1 MSQQRGARTE
11 FGLIGQPPADIFD
24 RIDSAVLVIDAS
36 RRVRYANSP
45 AVALMGRPRS
55 EILDSPIE
63 LLLPAGESF
72 LGRTCAH
79 TLADRVATTTFGWDP
94 FLNTW
99 IGVRAFPVAS
109 GIEAHVRT
117 IPSTDTGP
125 ESIVKGSDVAAFSLD
140 SLATPSQVVDADG
153 VVRDVNQALLDLLGR
168 SREEYVARRIDEVF
182 LHPADAQELLVRTAT
197 TGELH
202 DWEAELLAGD
212 GQTRT
217 VLITTGTRA
226 DDDFEGNAQWYL
238 RDITAQRA
246 ADEHEGRL
254 AALVDSSDDAIIAKR
269 LDGTITSWNP
279 GAERLYGYAA
289 KEAIGQPIT
298 LIIPD
303 DRVDDFSDIM
313 TRLGQGQR
321 IDHYETVRQAKDGR
335 RLDVSI
341 SISPI
346 RDRSGR
352 IVGAATIA
360 RDISD
365 RLVLERKQR
374 EFLEMVAHDLRS
386 PLTSIKGFAQLMQ
399 RREAYLPAG
408 INAILAQVQRM
419 ERLLGDVLDITRL
432 DQRRQG
438 LVITEA
444 DLTKIARSVI
454 SSANEFRGTGE
465 LHLNAPEEPLIGRW
479 DKGRLAHVLDN
490 LVSNALTYAP
500 DGDITVRLDR
510 NEDHV
515 IIEVT
520 DEGPGI
526 EPEHLP
532 HIFDRFYRTPD
543 QHAKGRGVGLGLTI
557 ARGLVQEHGG
567 KIEVH
572 SVAGSGSTFRVTL
585 PWAVPDRQEADETP
599 RGDRVMA
606 DLHRG
611 E

>member
-1 MSQQRGARTE
+1 MSQDRGARTE
-11 FGLIGQPPADIFD
+11 SGLIGQPATDIFD
-24 RIDSAVLVIDAS
+24 RIDSAILVIDAS
-36 RRVRYANSP
+36 RRVRYANIP

-72 LGRTCAH
+72 LGRTCAR
-79 TLADRVATTTFGWDP
+79 TLADRAVTTTFGWDP

-99 IGVRAFPVAS
+99 IGVRTFPVAS

-117 IPSTDTGP
+117 IPSSDTAP
-125 ESIVKGSDVAAFSLD
+125 ESIVEGSDEAAFSLD
-140 SLATPSQVVDADG
+140 SLAIPAQVIDADG
-153 VVRDVNQALLDLLGR
+153 VIRYVNRAVLEMLGR
-168 SREEYVARRIDEVF
+168 SREEYVGRRIDEVF
-182 LHPADAQELLVRTAT
+182 LRPADARELLVRIAT
-197 TGELH
+197 TSELH
-202 DWEAELLAGD
+202 DWEAELLTGD
-212 GQTRT
+212 GQIRT
-217 VLITTGTRA
+217 VLITTGTRI
-226 DDDFEGNAQWYL
+226 DDDFDGHTQWYL

-246 ADEHEGRL
+246 AEEREARL
-254 AALVDSSDDAIIAKR
+254 AALVDSSDDAIISKR

-279 GAERLYGYAA
+279 GAARLYGYTAE
-289 KEAIGQPIT
+289 EAIGQPIT

-313 TRLGQGQR
+313 NRLARGQR
-321 IDHYETVRQAKDGR
+321 IDHHETIRRAKDGR

-346 RDRSGR
+346 RNRSDR

-360 RDISD
+360 RDITE

-374 EFLEMVAHDLRS
+374 EFLGMVAHDLRS

-408 INAILAQVQRM
+408 VNAILSQVQRM
-419 ERLLGDVLDITRL
+419 ERLVGDVLDITRL

-438 LVITEA
+438 LVIAEA
-444 DLTKIARSVI
+444 DLTEIARLVI
-454 SSANEFRGTGE
+454 SSVHEFRGTGE
-465 LHLNAPEEPLIGRW
+465 LRLNAPEEPLIGRW
-479 DKGRLAHVLDN
+479 DKGRLAQILDN
-490 LVSNALTYAP
+490 LLSNALKYAP
-500 DGDITVRLDR
+500 DGDVTVRLDGE
-510 NEDHV
+510 EDHV

-532 HIFDRFYRTPD
+532 YIFDRFYRTPD
-543 QHAKGRGVGLGLTI
+543 QLAKGSGVGLGLTI

-567 KIEVH
+567 RIEVH
-572 SVAGSGSTFRVTL
+572 SVVGSGTTFRVTL
-585 PWAVPDRQEADETP
+585 PWAVPNRPAGATS
-599 RGDRVMA
+599 
-606 DLHRG
+606 
-611 E
+611 